1 MPARR
6 SRTRRQRQR
15 KRSRRSRSRSYNQRG
30 GGGPTWAILQYDNR
44 ELPESLKQALEINRR
59 YAKKHN
65 YAHFFFTDNYFLPP
79 YWIKVHLLQRLLD
92 AKDPQTDQPL
102 FKGVAF
108 LDTDAVFVDHD
119 QNLDAFA
126 GARRPFIA
134 GPDITYSKNPADAPF
149 NAGVIIVKNTEEVKG
164 LLRDWMAEYKPRD
177 WFLRDSKWSTPTRW
191 AGPSY
196 EQGSFVEKI
205 LPKFKDSLIDIVEAP
220 ILQSMYDAGAKYETG
235 GGNFKKDGIFV
246 MHFSAQRKEGML
258 SQFLQAYKAAN
269 P

>member
-1 MPARR
+1 MPPRQ
-6 SRTRRQRQR
+6 RTRKR
-15 KRSRRSRSRSYNQRG
+15 KSRRDRKASRPRLQQRG
-30 GGGPTWAILQYDNR
+30 GGDGATWAILQYDNR
-44 ELPESLKQALEINRR
+44 ELSDSLRACLDINRR

-65 YAHFFFTDNYFLPP
+65 YPHFLFTDNYFLPP
-79 YWIKVHLLQRLLD
+79 YWVKVHLLQRLLD
-92 AKDPQTDQPL
+92 VKDPQTDQPL

-119 QNLDAFA
+119 QSLDAFV
-126 GARRPFIA
+126 GPRRPFVA
-134 GPDITYSKNPADAPF
+134 GPDITYGKNPGDAPF

-177 WFLRDSKWSTPTRW
+177 WYLSDGKWSTPTRW

-205 LPKFKDSLIDIVEAP
+205 LPKYKDTIVDIVEAP

-235 GGNFKKDGIFV
+235 GGNFKKDGIVV
-246 MHFSAQRKEGML
+246 MHFSAQKKEGML